1 MILSGIKGVYYSP
14 CWSALLNC
22 ILCHVCYC
30 VIHVCIQF
38 DLDLWGHSQGI
49 FLQYFVLLFIF
60 LNFHRYFCSFKLRFL
75 ENYCYGFRNEII
87 VNFKSCNYISKITC
101 TLYTKMCLLLV
112 MVVSSPFHGDICYR
126 LRSLK
131 HDNFMIQ

>member
-14 CWSALLNC
+14 CWSALSNC

-38 DLDLWGHSQGI
+38 DLDLWGQSQGI

-75 ENYCYGFRNEII
+75 ENYYCYGFRNEII
-87 VNFKSCNYISKITC
+87 VNFKSCNYILKITC
-101 TLYTKMCLLLV
+101 TLYTKMCLECKNSGV
-112 MVVSSPFHGDICYR
+112 GSATGNGS
-126 LRSLK
+126 
-131 HDNFMIQ
+131 